1 MNPYYFGMALN
12 LSSLYMIAGLGAAVS
27 IKSGALNLGGEGQIY
42 LGGFTTALI
51 LVKLAE
57 LPAPLAMMLS
67 LITAFLASG
76 FLALLSAL
84 LQHYRKADFLFTS
97 YIASAATIP
106 FIDGLISGPF
116 RSHSNNLLATPF
128 IEQKFRF
135 PSILKPSSLNP
146 SIFLALLLC
155 CVFFFLLYRTAW
167 GRKLCIYGISPRFA
181 EFSTYN
187 IKRLSFSAAIISGGM
202 HGLCGAMAICGTYF
216 TCHQGFYSGMGWNAF
231 SAALIAGTNP
241 LALIPS
247 SFLMGFMTTYANR
260 YALFHNF
267 GFDISS
273 LIQAV
278 ILFMIAFPILD
289 KVGKNIRDFSHNIP
303 RRSSK

>member
-1 MNPYYFGMALN
+1 
-12 LSSLYMIAGLGAAVS
+12 MIAGLGAAVS

-57 LPAPLAMMLS
+57 LPVPLAMMLS

-76 FLALLSAL
+76 FLTLLSAL

-116 RSHSNNLLATPF
+116 RSQSNNLLATPF

-216 TCHQGFYSGMGWNAF
+216 TCHQGFYSGMGWNAL
-231 SAALIAGTNP
+231 SASLIAYSNP
-241 LALIPS
+241 LFIIPS
-247 SFLMGFMTTYANR
+247 SLFMGFITTFSNK
-260 YALFHNF
+260 YALYHNF
-267 GFDISS
+267 GFDMDS
-273 LIQAV
+273 LIQAL
-278 ILFMIAFPILD
+278 ILLLISFPIF
-289 KVGKNIRDFSHNIP
+289 KKRG
-303 RRSSK
+303 

>member
-1 MNPYYFGMALN
+1 
-12 LSSLYMIAGLGAAVS
+12 MIAGLGAAVS

-57 LPAPLAMMLS
+57 LPVPLAMMLS

-116 RSHSNNLLATPF
+116 RSQSNNLLATPF

-155 CVFFFLLYRTAW
+155 CVCFFLLYRTAW

-216 TCHQGFYSGMGWNAF
+216 TCHQGFYSGMGWNAL
-231 SAALIAGTNP
+231 SASLIAYSNP
-241 LALIPS
+241 LFIIPS
-247 SFLMGFMTTYANR
+247 SLFMGFITTFSNK
-260 YALFHNF
+260 YALYHNF
-267 GFDISS
+267 GFDMDS
-273 LIQAV
+273 LIQAL
-278 ILFMIAFPILD
+278 ILLLISFPIF
-289 KVGKNIRDFSHNIP
+289 KKRG
-303 RRSSK
+303 

>member
-57 LPAPLAMMLS
+57 LPVPLAMMLS

-76 FLALLSAL
+76 FLTLLSAL

-106 FIDGLISGPF
+106 FIDGLISGSF

-135 PSILKPSSLNP
+135 PSIFKPSSLNP

-202 HGLCGAMAICGTYF
+202 HGLCGALAICGTYF

-231 SAALIAGTNP
+231 SASLIAYSNP
-241 LALIPS
+241 LFIIPS
-247 SFLMGFMTTYANR
+247 SLFMGFITTFSNK
-260 YALFHNF
+260 YALYHNF
-267 GFDISS
+267 GFDMDS
-273 LIQAV
+273 LIQAL
-278 ILFMIAFPILD
+278 ILLLISFPIF
-289 KVGKNIRDFSHNIP
+289 KKRG
-303 RRSSK
+303 

>member
-42 LGGFTTALI
+42 LGCFTTALI
-51 LVKLAE
+51 LVKLAD
-57 LPAPLAMMLS
+57 LPAPPAMMLS

-106 FIDGLISGPF
+106 FIDGLISGSF

-155 CVFFFLLYRTAW
+155 CGFFFLLYRTAW

-202 HGLCGAMAICGTYF
+202 HGLCGALAICGTYF

-231 SAALIAGTNP
+231 SASLIAYSNP
-241 LALIPS
+241 LFIIPS
-247 SFLMGFMTTYANR
+247 SLFMGFITTFSNK
-260 YALFHNF
+260 YALYHNF
-267 GFDISS
+267 GFDMDS
-273 LIQAV
+273 LIQAL
-278 ILFMIAFPILD
+278 ILLLISFPIF
-289 KVGKNIRDFSHNIP
+289 KKRG
-303 RRSSK
+303 

>member
-1 MNPYYFGMALN
+1 
-12 LSSLYMIAGLGAAVS
+12 MIAGLGAAVS

-57 LPAPLAMMLS
+57 LPVPLAMMLS

-76 FLALLSAL
+76 FLTLLSAL

-106 FIDGLISGPF
+106 FIDGLISGSF

-135 PSILKPSSLNP
+135 PSIFKPSSLNP

-202 HGLCGAMAICGTYF
+202 HGLCGALAICGTYF

-231 SAALIAGTNP
+231 SASLIAYSNP
-241 LALIPS
+241 LFIIPS
-247 SFLMGFMTTYANR
+247 SLFMGFITTFSNK
-260 YALFHNF
+260 YALYHNF
-267 GFDISS
+267 GFDMDS
-273 LIQAV
+273 LIQAL
-278 ILFMIAFPILD
+278 ILLLISFPIF
-289 KVGKNIRDFSHNIP
+289 KKRG
-303 RRSSK
+303 

>member
-1 MNPYYFGMALN
+1 MNSYYFGMALN

-51 LVKLAE
+51 LVKLAA
-57 LPAPLAMMLS
+57 LPAPLALPIS

-106 FIDGLISGPF
+106 FIDGLISGHF
-116 RSHSNNLLATPF
+116 RSHSYNLLATPF

-155 CVFFFLLYRTAW
+155 CGFFFLLYRTAW

-202 HGLCGAMAICGTYF
+202 HGLCGALAICGTYF

-231 SAALIAGTNP
+231 SASLIANSNP
-241 LALIPS
+241 LFIIPS
-247 SFLMGFMTTYANR
+247 SLFMGFITTFSNK
-260 YALFHNF
+260 YALYHNF
-267 GFDISS
+267 GFDMDS
-273 LIQAV
+273 LIQAL
-278 ILFMIAFPILD
+278 ILLLISFPIF
-289 KVGKNIRDFSHNIP
+289 KKRG
-303 RRSSK
+303 

>member
-1 MNPYYFGMALN
+1 
-12 LSSLYMIAGLGAAVS
+12 MIAGLGAAVS

-57 LPAPLAMMLS
+57 LPVPLAMMLS

-76 FLALLSAL
+76 FLTLLSAL

-116 RSHSNNLLATPF
+116 RSQSNNLLATPF

-216 TCHQGFYSGMGWNAF
+216 TCHQGFYSGMGWNAL
-231 SAALIAGTNP
+231 SASLIAYSNP
-241 LALIPS
+241 LFIIPS
-247 SFLMGFMTTYANR
+247 SLFMGFITTFSNK
-260 YALFHNF
+260 YALYHNF
-267 GFDISS
+267 GFDMDS

-278 ILFMIAFPILD
+278 ILLLISFPIF
-289 KVGKNIRDFSHNIP
+289 KKRG
-303 RRSSK
+303 

>member
-51 LVKLAE
+51 LVKLAD

-146 SIFLALLLC
+146 SFFLALLLC
-155 CVFFFLLYRTAW
+155 CGFFFLLYRTAW

-202 HGLCGAMAICGTYF
+202 HGLCGALAICGTYF

-231 SAALIAGTNP
+231 SASLIANSNP
-241 LALIPS
+241 LFIIPS
-247 SFLMGFMTTYANR
+247 SLFMGFITTFSNK
-260 YALFHNF
+260 YALYHNF
-267 GFDISS
+267 GFDMDS
-273 LIQAV
+273 LIQAL
-278 ILFMIAFPILD
+278 ILLLISFPIF
-289 KVGKNIRDFSHNIP
+289 KKRG
-303 RRSSK
+303 